1 MYSSLTRLHG
11 TKPSVCL
18 ACTKYNNVTVE
29 TCREFSLECAIPLG
43 CIEIYREFQLIV
55 QLSGLQIYSFIN
67 VTPLIVSQSCFFGRK
82 TQNQTSTKKCLAN
95 SSLFTH
101 PAFTVELGI
110 TIDVQN
116 PIDSEGLIWFDS
128 ISNSIK
134 FGFIFY
140 YSGNSLSL
148 SVVKIDHLI
157 LILLAQHY
165 QY

>member
-11 TKPSVCL
+11 TKPPVCL

-101 PAFTVELGI
+101 PAFTVEVSLLMYRI
-110 TIDVQN
+110 QSIPRV
-116 PIDSEGLIWFDS
+116 WFDS

-134 FGFIFY
+134 FGIFQLQWKFFI
-140 YSGNSLSL
+140 S
-148 SVVKIDHLI
+148 
-157 LILLAQHY
+157 
-165 QY
+165 